1 MSLADDMRAG
11 ARWWEEEGRR
21 IGAALDDQSCLL
33 VAGTDP
39 EDAAALA
46 LGIGAA
52 QARRRRVVVA
62 DLAGELAAIQRL
74 VPADQADGIGD
85 AFRYGVSLNRIA
97 RPVGT
102 TGNLFVL
109 PSGTEPV
116 AEEEIY
122 GHDRWRRLV
131 AGFRE
136 VEALLVLVV
145 PASVPSLPSLAS
157 HADGAVLAGEVALPS
172 EVRVFGVA
180 HPPATERRGATVSQ
194 PTPAD
199 LRATSGDG
207 AEAAEAVPAER
218 EEPSRRSR
226 RGMFIGAAL
235 LAAGVLAVVIVARG
249 TRFERGAP
257 LAAAPA
263 DEAPTEPQRTVDS
276 AAVSVDAEQLP
287 IGNPADS
294 AAAALYA
301 VELAKYS
308 TSLGALLRVR
318 DELPATLPGRTFAV
332 VPIGGDRTLW
342 YRVLA
347 GVTGSRREADSLLAV
362 LRRTRVIDDSASGA
376 VVSVPLAFRL
386 RAGVTPVA
394 ATTLVRQYLA
404 RGVPAYALRQPDGS
418 IDLYAGA
425 FESPEQAGLL
435 APLLRA
441 AGVEPALVYR
451 TGRTF

>member
-1 MSLADDMRAG
+1 MSLADDTRAG

-21 IGAALDDQSCLL
+21 IGATLDRQSCLL

-52 QARRRRVVVA
+52 QGRHRRVVVA

-102 TGNLFVL
+102 TGNLYVL

-122 GHDRWRRLV
+122 GHDRWRRLI

-145 PASVPSLPSLAS
+145 PASVPSLPLLAS
-157 HADGAVLAGEVALPS
+157 HADGAVLAGEVALPT
-172 EVRVFGVA
+172 GVPVLDVA
-180 HPPATERRGATVSQ
+180 RPPATERRGVAVSQ

-199 LRATSGDG
+199 LRATSGEGADV
-207 AEAAEAVPAER
+207 AEAIPAER
-218 EEPSRRSR
+218 EEPARRSR
-226 RGMFIGAAL
+226 RGIFIGAAL

-257 LAAAPA
+257 LAAAANEP
-263 DEAPTEPQRTVDS
+263 PPEPQRTVDS

-287 IGNPADS
+287 IENPADS

-332 VPIGGDRTLW
+332 VPIGADRTLW

-347 GVTGSRREADSLLAV
+347 GVTSSRRSADSLLVA
-362 LRRTRVIDDSASGA
+362 LRRARVIDDSASGA

-386 RAGVTPVA
+386 RESVTPVA

-418 IDLYAGA
+418 IDIYAGA

>member
-1 MSLADDMRAG
+1 VSTADDVRAG
-11 ARWWEEEGRR
+11 ARWWEDEGRR
-21 IGAALDDQSCLL
+21 IGAALDRQSCLL
-33 VAGTDP
+33 VAAQDP

-52 QARRRRVVVA
+52 QARHRRVVVA

-102 TGNLFVL
+102 TGNLYVL

-116 AEEEIY
+116 AEDEIY
-122 GHDRWRRLV
+122 GHDRWRRLI

-136 VEALLVLVV
+136 VEALLLLVV
-145 PASVPSLPSLAS
+145 PPNAPALASLAT
-157 HADGAVLAGEVALPS
+157 HTDGAVLAGEVALPA
-172 EVRVFGVA
+172 GVA
-180 HPPATERRGATVSQ
+180 VLDVARPPISERRSVAPVQ
-194 PTPAD
+194 PTPSD
-199 LRATSGDG
+199 LRAT
-207 AEAAEAVPAER
+207 AADEAVAADAVP
-218 EEPSRRSR
+218 EELLEPRRR
-226 RGMFIGAAL
+226 RWRGAIIGATL
-235 LAAGVLAVVIVARG
+235 LAAGVAAVVIVARG
-249 TRFERGAP
+249 TRFDRGAP
-257 LAAAPA
+257 IAAG
-263 DEAPTEPQRTVDS
+263 PTPPPVPERTIDS
-276 AAVSVDAEQLP
+276 AAVSVDAEQMP
-287 IGNPADS
+287 VENPADS

-318 DELPATLPGRTFAV
+318 DELPASLPGRTFAV
-332 VPIGGDRTLW
+332 VPIGADRTLW

-347 GVTGSRREADSLLAV
+347 GVTPSRRSADSLLTA
-362 LRRTRVIDDSASGA
+362 LRAAGVIDDASSGT

-386 RAGVTPVA
+386 RESVTPVA

-441 AGVEPALVYR
+441 AGVEPTLVYR

>member
-1 MSLADDMRAG
+1 MSLADDTRAG

-21 IGAALDDQSCLL
+21 IGAALDRQSCLL
-33 VAGTDP
+33 VAGADP
-39 EDAAALA
+39 EDAAAVA

-52 QARRRRVVVA
+52 QARHRRVVVA

-122 GHDRWRRLV
+122 GHDRWRRLI

-136 VEALLVLVV
+136 VEALLLLVV
-145 PASVPSLPSLAS
+145 PVSMPSLPSLAS
-157 HADGAVLAGEVALPS
+157 HADGAVLAGEAALPS
-172 EVRVFGVA
+172 GVPVLDVA
-180 HPPATERRGATVSQ
+180 RPPASERRAVAVSQ

-207 AEAAEAVPAER
+207 AHVAEAVPAER
-218 EEPSRRSR
+218 EEPPRRGR
-226 RGMFIGAAL
+226 RGMFVGAAL

-263 DEAPTEPQRTVDS
+263 NEPPEAQRTVDS

-318 DELPATLPGRTFAV
+318 DELPATLPGRTFAI
-332 VPIGGDRTLW
+332 VPIGADRTLW

-347 GVTGSRREADSLLAV
+347 GVTSSRRSADSLLLA
-362 LRRTRVIDDSASGA
+362 LRGVGVIDDAASGA

-386 RAGVTPVA
+386 RESVTPVA
-394 ATTLVRQYLA
+394 AAALVRQYLA
-404 RGVPAYALRQPDGS
+404 RGVPAYALRQSDGS

-425 FESPEQAGLL
+425 FESLEQAGLL

>member
-1 MSLADDMRAG
+1 MSFADDARAG

-21 IGAALDDQSCLL
+21 LGSALDHQSCLL
-33 VAGTDP
+33 VAAADA

-52 QARRRRVVVA
+52 QARHRRVVVA

-74 VPADQADGIGD
+74 VPADDVDGIGD

-97 RPVGT
+97 RAVGT

-116 AEEEIY
+116 ADAEIY
-122 GHDRWRRLV
+122 GHDRWRRLI

-136 VEALLVLVV
+136 VEALLLLIV
-145 PASVPSLPSLAS
+145 PADAPSLAQLAV
-157 HADGAVLAGEVALPS
+157 HADGAILAGETELPPPIRVLDVA
-172 EVRVFGVA
+172 R
-180 HPPATERRGATVSQ
+180 PPGTERRLSPAL

-199 LRATSGDG
+199 LRAAPAGVAPAGD
-207 AEAAEAVPAER
+207 AVPAEAR
-218 EEPSRRSR
+218 ERRLGW
-226 RGMFIGAAL
+226 RGVAFGATL
-235 LAAGVLAVVIVARG
+235 LAAGVVAVTVFARG
-249 TRFERGAP
+249 PGLQGGVP
-257 LAAAPA
+257 LAATPA
-263 DEAPTEPQRTVDS
+263 AGPPAERTVDS
-276 AAVSVDAEQLP
+276 AAVSVGAERLP
-287 IGNPADS
+287 VINPADS
-294 AAAALYA
+294 GAAAPYA

-318 DELPATLPGRTFAV
+318 DELPASLPGRTFAV
-332 VPIGGDRTLW
+332 VPIGSEGTLW
-342 YRVLA
+342 YRVLT
-347 GVTGSRREADSLLAV
+347 GVSTSRRGADSLLV
-362 LRRTRVIDDSASGA
+362 SLRSAHVIDDSGSGT

-386 RAGVTPVA
+386 RESVTPVA
-394 ATTLVRQYLA
+394 AASLVRQYLA
-404 RGVPAYALRQPDGS
+404 RGVPAYALRQGDGTV
-418 IDLYAGA
+418 DLYAGA

-441 AGVEPALVYR
+441 AGVEPTLVYR

>member
-1 MSLADDMRAG
+1 MSSADDARAG
-11 ARWWEEEGRR
+11 ARWWAEEGRR
-21 IGAALDDQSCLL
+21 IGAALDRQSCLL
-33 VAGTDP
+33 VAAADP

-52 QARRRRVVVA
+52 QAGHRRVVVA

-74 VPADQADGIGD
+74 VPGDQADGIGD

-116 AEEEIY
+116 AEQEIY
-122 GHDRWRRLV
+122 GHDRWRRLI

-136 VEALLVLVV
+136 VEALLLLVV
-145 PASVPSLPSLAS
+145 PTHAPSLVSLAA
-157 HADGAVLAGEVALPS
+157 HADGAVLAGEVALPAGVPVLDVARPPMT
-172 EVRVFGVA
+172 EQRGVA
-180 HPPATERRGATVSQ
+180 TTQ

-199 LRATSGDG
+199 LRAT
-207 AEAAEAVPAER
+207 AADAAVSADAVP
-218 EEPSRRSR
+218 EELVEPRRR
-226 RGMFIGAAL
+226 WRGAVIGTTL
-235 LAAGVLAVVIVARG
+235 LVAGVLSVVIVARG
-249 TRFERGAP
+249 TRFDRGSPIAGGPTPAPVSER
-257 LAAAPA
+257 
-263 DEAPTEPQRTVDS
+263 TIDS
-276 AAVSVDAEQLP
+276 AAVSVDADQLP
-287 IGNPADS
+287 VENPADS
-294 AAAALYA
+294 AAAARYA

-318 DELPATLPGRTFAV
+318 DELPASLPGRTFAV
-332 VPIGGDRTLW
+332 VPIGADRTLW

-347 GVTGSRREADSLLAV
+347 GVTTSRRSADSLLAA
-362 LRRTRVIDDSASGA
+362 LRAARVIDDSSSGT

-386 RAGVTPVA
+386 RDSVTSVA

-425 FESPEQAGLL
+425 FASPEQAGLL